1 MSMDNLKDLYK
12 EELKDTYSAEQQ
24 ILKAL
29 PKLIKACR
37 SDELRE
43 ALENHLHE
51 TEDHKS
57 RLEQCLA
64 EVGLP
69 AKGKTCDG
77 MKGILAEGDD
87 AVGDAEDDV
96 IDATIIASA
105 QKVEHYEIATYGC
118 LRAWAE
124 VLGMEDA
131 VRLLT
136 QTLDEEKAADAK
148 LTEAAETFA
157 NTFAAQG
164 EGMEDEDE
172 DEPAMAHEH
181 DDVSLVEVRG
191 PKKGSTGRPKAPPSS
206 TRRRDRATH

>member
-12 EELKDTYSAEQQ
+12 EELKDAYNAEQQ

-43 ALENHLHE
+43 ALEHHLHE

-64 EVGLP
+64 ECGLP

-87 AVGDAEDDV
+87 AVGDAENDV

-157 NTFAAQG
+157 NAFAAQA
-164 EGMEDEDE
+164 EGTEDEDE
-172 DEPAMAHEH
+172 DEIVMVGDEAEEGE
-181 DDVSLVEVRG
+181 LVEAKAKGGARG
-191 PKKGSTGRPKAPPSS
+191 RAKAPPGT
-206 TRRRDRATH
+206 TRRRDRATR